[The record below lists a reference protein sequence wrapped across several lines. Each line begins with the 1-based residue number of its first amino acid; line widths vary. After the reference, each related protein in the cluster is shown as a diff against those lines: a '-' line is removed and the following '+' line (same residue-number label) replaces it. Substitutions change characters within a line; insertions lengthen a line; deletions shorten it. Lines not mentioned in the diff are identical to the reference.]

1 MVADTEHNS
10 ACFWYMY
17 ARVPVCV
24 QLYNDNID
32 KNQPSHFVMQLN
44 SNCTTAYS
52 KRNTKLVTN
61 RCSTCT
67 LNN

>member
-1 MVADTEHNS
+1 MVADIEHNS

-32 KNQPSHFVMQLN
+32 KNQPSHFVMH
-44 SNCTTAYS
+44 
-52 KRNTKLVTN
+52 
-61 RCSTCT
+61 
-67 LNN
+67 